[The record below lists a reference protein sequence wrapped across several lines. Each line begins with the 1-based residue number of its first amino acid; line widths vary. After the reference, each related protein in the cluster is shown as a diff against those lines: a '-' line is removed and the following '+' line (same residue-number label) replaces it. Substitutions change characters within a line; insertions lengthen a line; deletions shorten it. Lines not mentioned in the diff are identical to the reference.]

1 MNRATKLIE
10 LPALTADLL
19 NANGVLMD
27 NLFASLWRDIGMNS
41 ILNRAGFTKRSGT
54 PISEVV
60 FTLMLWLW
68 LKKESIGMFAREC
81 LQDAMGKDVLYDT
94 MNREDLDW
102 RKYHRQIAYK
112 TVQTLKASGKTAY
125 VVDDSVLQRFGKKM
139 PGISCHFDHTFGRH
153 VMGQQVLTLGL
164 SGEEGFVPLDS
175 ELFISQT
182 KAIPLHDAFE
192 DGRSIVAKRYR
203 TAQQCTKPEMV
214 RAMVKRALN
223 AGIMADYLLAD
234 AWFGTKS
241 MIRLTQETSL
251 VPVLRMK
258 KNKMKYRLNES
269 VRGETVSLDLDIQ
282 ALYQHSIRK
291 NWEPIRGQKY
301 QAKPLDVELNL
312 AEPQAPEQWVKVRL
326 LFVRGCHAEETKVTA
341 GKHDWAV
348 FLTTDTALSPTE
360 ILELYSLRWAIEV
373 YFKEAKQHL
382 GFLKEQS
389 NHYAAYIASIHL
401 TAVRFCLLV
410 IAKQTQGAANLAQ
423 VRQALCNN
431 SADIS
436 FAGKLWQVF
445 RAVITGALDSLK
457 AVLGDTVAIVMDA
470 IDAHIQCWFVQVLQL
485 DARTLRLEALEIND
499 ESALCR

>member
-1 MNRATKLIE
+1 MNRATKLVE

-19 NANGVLMD
+19 HANGILID
-27 NLFASLWRDIGMNS
+27 NIFASLWRDIGMAT
-41 ILNRAGFTKRSGT
+41 ILSRAGFTKRSGA
-54 PISEVV
+54 PIIAVI
-60 FTLMLWLW
+60 FNLMLWLW
-68 LKKESIGMFAREC
+68 LKKESIGMFARDC
-81 LQDAMGKDVLYDT
+81 LQDGMGKDVLYDT

-102 RKYHRQIAYK
+102 RRYHRLIADK
-112 TVQTLKASGKTAY
+112 TVRVLKASGQKAY

-139 PGISCHFDHTFGRH
+139 PGLSSHFDHTFGRH

-164 SGEEGFVPLDS
+164 SCEAGFIPLDS

-182 KAIPLHDAFE
+182 KAIPLHEAFE
-192 DGRSIVAKRYR
+192 DGRSRVAKRYR

-214 RAMVKRALN
+214 NAMVKRALS
-223 AGIMADYLLAD
+223 AGMMADYLLAD
-234 AWFGTKS
+234 AWFGTKG

-251 VPVLRMK
+251 IPVLRMK
-258 KNKMKYRLNES
+258 KNKMKYRLTES
-269 VRGETVSLDLDIQ
+269 VRGRMVTQDFDIQ
-282 ALYQHSIRK
+282 ALYQHRIRL

-301 QAKPLDVELNL
+301 QAKTVDVELNL
-312 AEPQAPEQWVKVRL
+312 AEAKEPEQWLKVRL
-326 LFVRGCHAEETKVTA
+326 LFVRGCPAEETKATV

-348 FLTTDTALSPTE
+348 FLTTDTALTPDR
-360 ILELYSLRWAIEV
+360 ILKIYSLRWAIEV

-401 TAVRFCLLV
+401 TAIRFCLLV

-436 FAGKLWQVF
+436 FAGKLWQLF
-445 RAVITGALDSLK
+445 RAVINGALDSLK
-457 AVLGDTVAIVMDA
+457 AVLGDAVAMVMEA

-485 DARTLRLEALEIND
+485 DAKTLRLEALDIN
-499 ESALCR
+499 E

>member
-27 NLFASLWRDIGMNS
+27 NLFASLWRDIGMNT

-60 FTLMLWLW
+60 FSLMLWLW

-81 LQDAMGKDVLYDT
+81 LQDAMGKDALYDT

-102 RKYHRQIAYK
+102 RKYHRQIACK

-139 PGISCHFDHTFGRH
+139 PGISSHFDHTLGRH

-164 SGEEGFVPLDS
+164 SCEEGFVPLDS

-182 KAIPLHDAFE
+182 KAIPLHEAFE

-203 TAQQCTKPEMV
+203 TARQCTKPEMV
-214 RAMVKRALN
+214 RSMVKRALN
-223 AGIMADYLLAD
+223 SGIMADYLLAD
-234 AWFGTKS
+234 AWFGTKG

-258 KNKMKYRLNES
+258 KNKMKYRLNEL
-269 VRGETVSLDLDIQ
+269 VRGKAVTQDLDLQ

-301 QAKPLDVELNL
+301 QAKTLDVELNL
-312 AEPQAPEQWVKVRL
+312 AEPQGAEQWVKVRL
-326 LFVRGCHAEETKVTA
+326 LFVRGNTGETQATV

-348 FLTTDTALSPTE
+348 FLTTDRAMSPAE
-360 ILELYSLRWAIEV
+360 MLELYSMRWAIEV

-410 IAKQTQGAANLAQ
+410 IAKQTQGATNLAQ
-423 VRQALCNN
+423 VRQTLCNN
-431 SADIS
+431 CADIS
-436 FAGKLWQVF
+436 FAAKLWQVF

-457 AVLGDTVAIVMDA
+457 AVLGDAVALVMGA

-485 DARTLRLEALEIND
+485 DDRTLRLEALEIND
-499 ESALCR
+499 ETMLCR